1 MEINQEEP
9 EEVVLTARQIQDV
22 EDCFK
27 LFDPSGNNL
36 IDLEQMIL
44 IFRSLGQTPT
54 KEETEN
60 MISEAEGS
68 AKMQKVNLNT
78 ALTLYNRYYAEPLT
92 EQDLRDSFKKLDETK
107 CGFLGVRRIRM
118 LLKN

>member
-1 MEINQEEP
+1 
-9 EEVVLTARQIQDV
+9 
-22 EDCFK
+22 
-27 LFDPSGNNL
+27 
-36 IDLEQMIL
+36 
-44 IFRSLGQTPT
+44 
-54 KEETEN
+54 

-107 CGFLGVRRIRM
+107 CGYLGVRRMRM